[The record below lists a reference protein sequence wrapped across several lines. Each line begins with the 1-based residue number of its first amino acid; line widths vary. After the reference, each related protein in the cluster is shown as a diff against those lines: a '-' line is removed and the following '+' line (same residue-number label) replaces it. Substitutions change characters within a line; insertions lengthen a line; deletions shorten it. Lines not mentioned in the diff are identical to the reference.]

1 VRKEV
6 PVSAHSTVYTQC
18 MHASEQDND
27 IELVCAIDFFCAY
40 MHAYVRV
47 CVRAC
52 AGHAHNSGTM

>member
-1 VRKEV
+1 M
-6 PVSAHSTVYTQC
+6 SAHSTVYTQC
-18 MHASEQDND
+18 MHASEQNHD